1 MRSSGNRPPEHSHS
15 SSLTPSRHTRLSDLM
30 ALRKSMCLKPGQY
43 TSAKYS
49 SE

>member
-30 ALRKSMCLKPGQY
+30 ALRKSSLGLKCHAMYFFMRP
-43 TSAKYS
+43 
-49 SE
+49 